1 MANDKTIWEFLKSQG
16 LNDYG
21 AAGLMGNLY
30 AESGLSPTNLQ
41 NTYNNKFG
49 MTDDEYTAA
58 VDAGRYGNFVHDSA
72 RVLWHLRNGLSGAEN
87 KVLVLQNPPASI
99 WGSDNALITS
109 RAKFWL

>member
-49 MTDDEYTAA
+49 MTDDEYTAL
-58 VDAGRYGNFVHDSA
+58 DAMEILFTIA
-72 RVLWHLRNGLSGAEN
+72 RDMVLRNGLSGAES
-87 KVLVLQNPPASI
+87 KVFTTMQNPLEDLLGISQCS
-99 WGSDNALITS
+99 WNFYFKS
-109 RAKFWL
+109 